1 MIKKILSLCV
11 ILALCLS
18 MTACTAL
25 ANYFGANKELANDIE
40 EKPDLS
46 GPTDHETTESE
57 EIIEKEDDETEPE
70 SNLCANFEVVEIGD
84 DYIMVSYTIDSMLSP
99 VGIKVP
105 LEGEIQWENRQL
117 GDILEV
123 VYESYDDKGEIHVV
137 ENVKTIKFIQ
147 NKYDYIDVNLKKLD
161 EVGITVEEVL
171 DKIKAHNEVNSEN
184 NKSFC
189 DIDIDMIRNF
199 DLDGVKMVGKLL
211 CNIEEKYEQN
221 EKAAFGDCY
230 LRIFMSIDA
239 PDYEK
244 EQVLIY
250 EEEALDVRADKENNK
265 IYYQSNLDPK
275 WKVNDS
281 KFSEKSKV
289 QIEIIEVKETVE
301 ELKVFTDGKY
311 YILPFNAIIGIVN
324 EGEALAT
331 TKMTQV
337 YIVTDKNVSGYMLHI
352 ENAALDMDISGS
364 VLVDAMKQLGDEGF
378 VSDESVVS
386 CSYTKGFYG
395 LVGDDLIID
404 ESIKAEAVVSD
415 TADSATSE
423 DIVEG

>member
-1 MIKKILSLCV
+1 MKKILSLFV
-11 ILALCLS
+11 ILAMCLS

-25 ANYFGANKELANDIE
+25 ADYFGANKELANDVE
-40 EKPDLS
+40 EKPHLS
-46 GPTDHETTESE
+46 EPTDPETTERE
-57 EIIEKEDDETEPE
+57 EPTEKEDGEKEPE

-84 DYIMVSYTIDSMLSP
+84 DYIMVAYTIDSMLSP

-105 LEGEIQWENRQL
+105 LEGEILWENRQL

-123 VYESYDDKGEIHVV
+123 VYESYNDKSEIHVV

-147 NKYDYIDVNLKKLD
+147 NKYDYSDVNLQELD
-161 EVGITVEEVL
+161 EAGITVQEVL
-171 DKIKAHNEVNSEN
+171 DKLKAHNEANAEN
-184 NKSFC
+184 NKTFC
-189 DIDIDMIRNF
+189 DIDIDMIRNYNVQ
-199 DLDGVKMVGKLL
+199 GMNMVGKLL

-221 EKAAFGDCY
+221 SVAAFGDCY
-230 LRIFMSIDA
+230 LRVFMSVDA
-239 PDYEK
+239 PDNDY
-244 EQVLIY
+244 EQVVMY
-250 EEEALDVRADKENNK
+250 EEEALDVRADKENDK

-275 WKVNDS
+275 WKVNAS

-289 QIEIIEVKETVE
+289 QIEVIEVKETVE

-311 YILPFNAIIGIVN
+311 YILPFNAIIGVVN
-324 EGEALAT
+324 EGEELAT

-378 VSDESVVS
+378 VSDESVLS

-404 ESIKAEAVVSD
+404 ESIKERAVVGDTEAPGASD
-415 TADSATSE
+415 GN
-423 DIVEG
+423 VE

>member
-1 MIKKILSLCV
+1 MIKKILSLLLV
-11 ILALCLS
+11 VVLCLS

-25 ANYFGANKELANDIE
+25 ADYFRANKEFADNVE
-40 EKPDLS
+40 EKPSLS
-46 GPTDHETTESE
+46 VPTESE
-57 EIIEKEDDETEPE
+57 EATEKEDAEKEPD

-84 DYIMVSYTIDSMLSP
+84 DYIMVAYTIDSMLSP

-123 VYESYDDKGEIHVV
+123 VYESYNDKGEIHVV

-147 NKYDYIDVNLKKLD
+147 NKYDYSDVNLQELD
-161 EVGITVEEVL
+161 ETGITAQEVL
-171 DKIKAHNEVNSEN
+171 DKLKAHNEVNTEN
-184 NKSFC
+184 NKTFC
-189 DIDIDMIRNF
+189 DIDIDMIRNYNVE
-199 DLDGVKMVGKLL
+199 GMNMVGKLL

-221 EKAAFGDCY
+221 SVAAFGDCY
-230 LRIFMSIDA
+230 MRIFMSVDA
-239 PDYEK
+239 PDNNY

-289 QIEIIEVKETVE
+289 QIEIIEVKETVG

-311 YILPFNAIIGIVN
+311 YILPFNAIVGIVN

-337 YIVTDKNVSGYMLHI
+337 YIVTDKNVSGYMLYI

-378 VSDESVVS
+378 ISDESVLS

-404 ESIKAEAVVSD
+404 ESIKAEAVVGDTEAPVASD
-415 TADSATSE
+415 DN
-423 DIVEG
+423 VE

>member
-1 MIKKILSLCV
+1 MIKKILSLV
-11 ILALCLS
+11 VVLAMCLS

-25 ANYFGANKELANDIE
+25 TDYFGANKELVDNVE
-40 EKPDLS
+40 EKPS
-46 GPTDHETTESE
+46 ISEPTESE
-57 EIIEKEDDETEPE
+57 EPTEKEDDEKDPE

-84 DYIMVSYTIDSMLSP
+84 DYIMVAYTIDSMLSP

-105 LEGEIQWENRQL
+105 LEGEIQWDNRQL

-123 VYESYDDKGEIHVV
+123 VYESYDNKGEIHVV

-147 NKYDYIDVNLKKLD
+147 NKYDYSDVNLQELD
-161 EVGITVEEVL
+161 EVGVTVQEVL
-171 DKIKAHNEVNSEN
+171 DKLKAHNDVNTEN
-184 NKSFC
+184 NKTFC
-189 DIDIDMIRNF
+189 DIDIDMIRNYNVQ
-199 DLDGVKMVGKLL
+199 GMNMVGKLL

-221 EKAAFGDCY
+221 SVAAFGDCY
-230 LRIFMSIDA
+230 MRVFMSVDA
-239 PDYEK
+239 PDNDY
-244 EQVLIY
+244 EQVIIY
-250 EEEALDVRADKENNK
+250 EEEALDVRADKENDK

-289 QIEIIEVKETVE
+289 QIEVIEVKETVE

-311 YILPFNAIIGIVN
+311 YILPFNAIVGIVN
-324 EGEALAT
+324 EDEALAT

-337 YIVTDKNVSGYMLHI
+337 YIVTDKNVSGYMLYM
-352 ENAALDMDISGS
+352 ENAALDMDINGS

-378 VSDESVVS
+378 VSDESVLS

-395 LVGDDLIID
+395 IVGDDLIID
-404 ESIKAEAVVSD
+404 ESIKAEAVVGNTEAPGASD
-415 TADSATSE
+415 SN
-423 DIVEG
+423 VE

>member
-1 MIKKILSLCV
+1 MIKKILSLLLV
-11 ILALCLS
+11 VVLCLS

-25 ANYFGANKELANDIE
+25 ADYFGANKELADNME
-40 EKPDLS
+40 EKPHLS
-46 GPTDHETTESE
+46 EPTDPETTESE
-57 EIIEKEDDETEPE
+57 EPTEKEDDAKEPE

-84 DYIMVSYTIDSMLSP
+84 DYITVAYTIESMLSP

-123 VYESYDDKGEIHVV
+123 VYESYNDKGEIHVV

-147 NKYDYIDVNLKKLD
+147 NKYDYSDVNLKELD
-161 EVGITVEEVL
+161 EAGITVQEVL
-171 DKIKAHNEVNSEN
+171 DKLKAHNEVNAEN
-184 NKSFC
+184 NKTFC
-189 DIDIDMIRNF
+189 DIDIDMIRNYNVQ
-199 DLDGVKMVGKLL
+199 GINMVGKLL

-221 EKAAFGDCY
+221 SVAAFGDCY
-230 LRIFMSIDA
+230 LRVFMSVDA
-239 PDYEK
+239 PDNDY
-244 EQVLIY
+244 EQVVMY
-250 EEEALDVRADKENNK
+250 EEEALDVRADKENDK

-289 QIEIIEVKETVE
+289 QIEVIEVKETVE
-301 ELKVFTDGKY
+301 EMKVFTDGKY

-378 VSDESVVS
+378 VSDESVLS
-386 CSYTKGFYG
+386 CGYTKGFYG

-404 ESIKAEAVVSD
+404 ESIKAEAVVGNIEAPGASD
-415 TADSATSE
+415 SN
-423 DIVEG
+423 VE